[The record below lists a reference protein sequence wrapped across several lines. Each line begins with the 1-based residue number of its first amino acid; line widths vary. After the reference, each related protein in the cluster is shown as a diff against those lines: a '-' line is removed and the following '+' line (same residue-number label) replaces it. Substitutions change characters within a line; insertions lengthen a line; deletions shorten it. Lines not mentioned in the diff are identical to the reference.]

1 MEILKIVLSAIIPV
15 VITQVVV
22 IIVTIINNR
31 STLKKLTIE
40 KEAELFKTKQ
50 DIKEAHTASMNE
62 IIERSDRTILLIET
76 KLDALTKQ
84 VEKHNSLVERTY
96 NLEASVKLIQ
106 AECARQSDKLDNIE
120 DNVNE
125 LLKGVKL

>member
-84 VEKHNSLVERTY
+84 VEKHNSVVERMY
-96 NLEASVKLIQ
+96 A
-106 AECARQSDKLDNIE
+106 AEKELTLLATEDERQNARLKEIE
-120 DNVNE
+120 NE
-125 LLKGVKL
+125 LHNVKGA

>member
-84 VEKHNSLVERTY
+84 VEKHNSVVERMY
-96 NLEASVKLIQ
+96 A
-106 AECARQSDKLDNIE
+106 AEKELTLLATEDERQNARLRQIE
-120 DNVNE
+120 NE
-125 LLKGVKL
+125 LHNVKGA

>member
-22 IIVTIINNR
+22 IIVTILNNR
-31 STLKKLTIE
+31 STIKKLTIE

-84 VEKHNSLVERTY
+84 VEKHNSVVERMY
-96 NLEASVKLIQ
+96 A
-106 AECARQSDKLDNIE
+106 AEKELTLLATEDERQNARLRQIE
-120 DNVNE
+120 NE
-125 LLKGVKL
+125 LHNVKGA